1 MGSYLNESDFH
12 QLEIPAYQQLYLNG
26 GPFPTAE
33 GQVTIQAGSAL
44 GGGTVINW
52 TNCLRTHPRG
62 CASSGRGTGSRAWT
76 VRTTTATWTRCWS
89 GWAPPTRAAT

>member
-1 MGSYLNESDFH
+1 MCVVEMGSYLNESDFH

-44 GGGTVINW
+44 GGGTVVNW
-52 TNCLRTHPRG
+52 TNCLPRTRG
-62 CASSGRGTGSRAWT
+62 CARSGRDSGSRAST
-76 VRTTTATWTRCWS
+76 VRTTIATWTR
-89 GWAPPTRAAT
+89 